1 MPETLKDCKCLD
13 KEDKE
18 LFIQALN
25 DAIGSNAHRIRVTKE
40 RGVPSQ
46 IPEEVKRLTIKI
58 RAFDELRDI
67 IKNTPVCKVL

>member
-1 MPETLKDCKCLD
+1 MSEIFKDCKCLD

-25 DAIGSNAHRIRVTKE
+25 DAIGFNTYIIRVTKE
-40 RGVPSQ
+40 RGVSSQ
-46 IPEEVKRLTIKI
+46 IPEDVKRLIIKV

-67 IKNTPVCKVL
+67 IKNTLVCNI

>member
-1 MPETLKDCKCLD
+1 MSETLKDCKCLD

-25 DAIGSNAHRIRVTKE
+25 DAIGFNAYIIRVTKE
-40 RGVPSQ
+40 RGVSSQ
-46 IPEEVKRLTIKI
+46 IPEDVKRLIIKV

-67 IKNTPVCKVL
+67 IKNTPICSV

>member
-1 MPETLKDCKCLD
+1 MSETLKDCKCLD

-25 DAIGSNAHRIRVTKE
+25 DAIGFNAYIIRVTKE

-46 IPEEVKRLTIKI
+46 IPEDVKRLIIKV
-58 RAFDELRDI
+58 RAFDKLRDI
-67 IKNTPVCKVL
+67 IKNTPVCNI

>member
-1 MPETLKDCKCLD
+1 MPEILKDCKCLD

-18 LFIQALN
+18 LFVQALN
-25 DAIGSNAHRIRVTKE
+25 DAIGFNAHRISVAKE

-46 IPEEVKRLTIKI
+46 IHEEVKRLTIKM

-67 IKNTPVCKVL
+67 VKNTPICNI